1 MSFTKIYKKLK
12 QLTKI
17 SLDAPELNSN
27 ILNNILSKL
36 QKKVEHKCN
45 KIGYV
50 NNVYNI
56 ISYSDGLMH
65 PENLNSN
72 VIYEISYNCKI
83 CIPEVNTIIVAKISI
98 INQDI
103 IICAVGPLLIFIS
116 KNYIESDKLRIVENE
131 IILIESNSKLKI
143 NDYVNILLVDVRIN
157 TNDTQ
162 IKAIGQLLQGSTE
175 EEILNYYDTE

>member
-1 MSFTKIYKKLK
+1 
-12 QLTKI
+12 
-17 SLDAPELNSN
+17 
-27 ILNNILSKL
+27 
-36 QKKVEHKCN
+36 
-45 KIGYV
+45 
-50 NNVYNI
+50 
-56 ISYSDGLMH
+56 MH

-83 CIPEVNTIIVAKISI
+83 CIPEVNTIIVAKMSI

-103 IICAVGPLLIFIS
+103 VICAVGPLLIFIP
-116 KNYIESDKLRIVENE
+116 KNYIENDKLRIVENE

-175 EEILNYYDTE
+175 EEILNFYDTE